1 MRQIRL
7 EAMQMRHEN
16 VLKNNV
22 LKYIQLMS
30 GLDLEICV
38 DRVEL
43 SCRFSK
49 SKTYIHITYL
59 E

>member
-22 LKYIQLMS
+22 PKYIPLMS
-30 GLDLEICV
+30 GLDLEICRVYRV
-38 DRVEL
+38 DFQRAKL
-43 SCRFSK
+43 IF
-49 SKTYIHITYL
+49 ILHI
-59 E
+59 